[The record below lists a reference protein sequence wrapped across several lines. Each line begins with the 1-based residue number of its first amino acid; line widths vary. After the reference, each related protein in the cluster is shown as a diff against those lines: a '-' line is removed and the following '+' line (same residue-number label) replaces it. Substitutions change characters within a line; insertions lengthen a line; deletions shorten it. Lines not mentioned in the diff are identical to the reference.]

1 MSYKVYRQIPA
12 CEPAL
17 VEAAGKCSVADLH
30 ESMDVIPG
38 RMALFDARIA
48 PLTRGQR
55 IAGQAFTAYTFP
67 GDGLIGHRAIQLA
80 GPGHILVFANGGCGP
95 LLMFGGQ
102 VALAA
107 RQRGIRGAVVDGYVR
122 DTDALVELHFP
133 IWCAGVYAGHLNKVG
148 QGSINVPIVCAGVLV
163 EPGDVIVADSD
174 GVICIPLDQVADVV
188 EKAKARAEHEVRV
201 RAELSGGKSFS
212 EIFNIRSILD
222 ATGVEEFD
230 CTWKG

>member
-1 MSYKVYRQIPA
+1 MSYKVYRRIPD
-12 CEPAL
+12 CDPAL
-17 VEAAGKCSVADLH
+17 VESAGKFSVADLH
-30 ESMDVIPG
+30 ESMDVIGG
-38 RMALFDARIA
+38 RMALFDPRIA

-55 IAGQAFTAYTFP
+55 ISGQAFTAYTFP

-107 RQRGIRGAVVDGYVR
+107 RKQGVRGVVVDGCIR
-122 DTDALVELHFP
+122 DTDALIEMQFP
-133 IWCAGVYAGHLNKVG
+133 IWSTGAYAGHLNKVG
-148 QGSINVPIVCAGVLV
+148 QGSINVPIVCGGVLV

-174 GVICIPLDQVADVV
+174 GVICIPLNQVAAVV

-201 RAELSGGKSFS
+201 RADLNSGKSLA

-222 ATGVEEFD
+222 AAGVEEFD

>member
-1 MSYKVYRQIPA
+1 MCA
-12 CEPAL
+12 PAL
-17 VEAAGKCSVADLH
+17 VEAAGECSVADLH

-38 RMALFDARIA
+38 RMALFDARIR

-55 IAGQAFTAYTFP
+55 ISGQAFTAYPFP

-95 LLMFGGQ
+95 MVMFGGQ

-107 RQRGIRGAVVDGYVR
+107 RRQGIRGAVVDGCIR
-122 DTDALVELHFP
+122 DTDALAEMQFP
-133 IWCAGVYAGHLNKVG
+133 VWSTGVYAGHLNKVG
-148 QGSINVPIVCAGVLV
+148 QGSINVPIVCGGVLV

-174 GVICIPLDQVADVV
+174 GVICIPVDQVAAVV
-188 EKAKARAEHEVRV
+188 KKAKARAEHEVRF
-201 RAELSGGKSFS
+201 RADLTSGKSLAD
-212 EIFNIRSILD
+212 IFPIRSILD
-222 ATGVEEFD
+222 AAGVEEFD